1 MTHGSHFRKS
11 LTAEIWPEERAAAWA
26 EYENERVTGYTT
38 LQQQQQQAAQQQML
52 LKQAAQQQAAA
63 AKQQALLKRQQE
75 QQAKKLQQKMSRSS
89 VFPSTRYVWK
99 LFSNACTLEHVCDKV
114 KLCSRICDK

>member
-1 MTHGSHFRKS
+1 MS
-11 LTAEIWPEERAAAWA
+11 PEERAAAWA

-89 VFPSTRYVWK
+89 VFPSTRYVRILVDWYGAMSVDSYYSVLQVHLLK
-99 LFSNACTLEHVCDKV
+99 ILQMRSLNLFF
-114 KLCSRICDK
+114 

>member
-1 MTHGSHFRKS
+1 LS
-11 LTAEIWPEERAAAWA
+11 PEERAAAWA

-89 VFPSTRYVWK
+89 VFPSTRYFRK
-99 LFSNACTLEHVCDKV
+99 LFPNPRTLVQISDRV
-114 KLCSRICDK
+114 VLCSRILDL

>member
-1 MTHGSHFRKS
+1 MS
-11 LTAEIWPEERAAAWA
+11 PEERAAAWA

-89 VFPSTRYVWK
+89 VFPSTRYFRK
-99 LFSNACTLEHVCDKV
+99 LFPNPRTLVQSSDRV
-114 KLCSRICDK
+114 VLCSRILDL

>member
-1 MTHGSHFRKS
+1 MS
-11 LTAEIWPEERAAAWA
+11 PEERAAAWA

-75 QQAKKLQQKMSRSS
+75 QQAKKLQQKMSRTS
-89 VFPSTRYVWK
+89 VFPSTRYDCESQIV
-99 LFSNACTLEHVCDKV
+99 TLTRPFGVVLWILD
-114 KLCSRICDK
+114 

>member
-1 MTHGSHFRKS
+1 MLDHIESEELS
-11 LTAEIWPEERAAAWA
+11 PEERAAAWA

-75 QQAKKLQQKMSRSS
+75 QQAKKMQQKMSRNS
-89 VFPSTRYVWK
+89 VFPSTRYVSLWIREFLTK
-99 LFSNACTLEHVCDKV
+99 IKNLVLQVHLLKIQRMQSLN
-114 KLCSRICDK
+114 